1 MFKWL
6 LDSSLANRLLVIVG
20 SLVLMGYGAFTL
32 SRTPVDVFPDLNKPT
47 VNIITEAGG
56 MAPEEVEQ
64 LITFPLETSMNGLP
78 GVETVRSISSAGLSF
93 LYVTF
98 NWSTDIFRARQLVA
112 ERLSSMEEGLAAGV
126 VPRMGPI
133 SSIMGEIMQI
143 AIPIDTTKVGPSA
156 GPFPSRPAPQGL
168 RSSPHVLQGAASEAS
183 VGAPLT
189 AMAVREYADW
199 VLRPRLLA
207 VPGVA
212 QVIPIGGEVRQF
224 QVQPN
229 TVRMGELGIAQEQL
243 ESALRG
249 YSSNTSGGFLELN
262 GREYL
267 IRNLGRTSR
276 LDDLQNLALA
286 AKNGQPILL
295 RQIADVTFAPAIKR
309 GDAGFEGKPAVILS
323 VQKQPAADT
332 IALTRSIEDALAALQ
347 TSLPS
352 GMETPKVTF
361 RQATFIEAS
370 ITTLQGKLI
379 GASVFVAVILFFFL
393 GTLRPTIIALTA
405 IPVSIFIT
413 ALVFKYF
420 GMSINTMTLGGLA
433 IAIGG
438 LVDDAVVGVEN
449 VIRRLKEDRN
459 KNPDHRLHPIEVVA
473 RATMEVRSA
482 ILYAT
487 VIIVLVFIPL
497 FALPGM
503 EGRLFVPL
511 GIAFIVST
519 LASLVVSVTVTPV
532 LAFYL
537 LPRMK
542 AMEHGDTKVLA
553 WLKARYRSSLQ
564 RVLQWPEAALVVAGV
579 AVLAAVAAVP
589 FFATT
594 FLPPFNEGTLVIG
607 MRLNPGVTLSETTAL
622 ARQAEVLIKQ
632 VPEVT
637 HVGRRSGRAELD
649 EHAEGV
655 HASEFDVGLLPTAQ
669 LARSMDAINADIRSR
684 LVNLPAAIAIGQ
696 PISHRIDHM
705 LSGVRAQIAI
715 KIFGD
720 DLDTLRGQADAL
732 RAKLARIP
740 GVADLEIE
748 KQVLAPQ
755 IKVRVDY
762 AAAARYGVPT
772 PQLLATLQSL
782 VEGEKVAQIVEGSR
796 RFALVLRL
804 PESARSV
811 EGLGRLLI
819 ETPGGRI
826 PLSKIASIEDGDGPN
841 QISRDDGKRRIVLS
855 ANTQGRALSE
865 VVAEIRAAVAA
876 TKLPEGYF
884 ITLGGQFQA
893 QEEASRL
900 IGVLSIVSLALMF
913 VVLYTRYKS
922 ATLSALVMVNIPL
935 ALVGA
940 VFGLWL
946 SGQPLSVAALVGFIT
961 LAGIS
966 VRNGILK
973 VSHYINLMRFESEAF
988 DHKMIVR
995 GSLER
1000 LSPVL
1005 MTALVTAFALA
1016 PLLFEAER
1024 PGTEILHPVAVVI
1037 FSGLI
1042 SSTLLDTFLTPAMFW
1057 LFGRKDAE
1065 ALLDDKNAEA
1075 F

>member
-6 LDSSLANRLLVIVG
+6 LDSSLANRLLIIIA
-20 SLVLMGYGAFTL
+20 SLVLVAYGAFTL

-47 VNIITEAGG
+47 VTIMTEAGG
-56 MAPEEVEQ
+56 MAAEEVEQ
-64 LITFPLETSMNGLP
+64 LITFPLETTMNGLP
-78 GVETVRSISSAGLSF
+78 GVESVRSTSSAGLSF

-98 NWSTDIFRARQLVA
+98 DWSTEIFRARQMVS
-112 ERLSSMEEGLAAGV
+112 ERLSSMEEGLPVGV

-143 AIPIDTTKVGPSA
+143 AIPIDTAKV
-156 GPFPSRPAPQGL
+156 
-168 RSSPHVLQGAASEAS
+168 SS
-183 VGAPLT
+183 
-189 AMAVREYADW
+189 MAVREYADW
-199 VLRPRLLA
+199 VLRPRLMA
-207 VPGVA
+207 IPGVA

-224 QVQPN
+224 QVQPH
-229 TVRMGELGIAQEQL
+229 TARLAELGISHDQL
-243 ESALRG
+243 EGALKG
-249 YSSNTSGGFLELN
+249 FSSNTSGGFLELN

-267 IRNLGRTSR
+267 IRHLGRTSN
-276 LDDLQNLALA
+276 LEDLKNLALTA
-286 AKNGQPILL
+286 RNGQPILL
-295 RQIADVTFAPAIKR
+295 RQLADVTFAPALKR
-309 GDAGFEGKPAVILS
+309 GDAGFEGRPAVILGI
-323 VQKQPAADT
+323 QKQPTADT
-332 IALTRSIEDALAALQ
+332 IALTRSIEEALAGMKA
-347 TSLPS
+347 SLPA
-352 GMETPKVTF
+352 GMDAPQVTF
-361 RQATFIEAS
+361 RQASFIEAS

-379 GASVFVAVILFFFL
+379 AASAFVAVILFLFL
-393 GTLRPTIIALTA
+393 GNLRTTVIALVA

-413 ALVFKYF
+413 ALVFRYF
-420 GMSINTMTLGGLA
+420 GLSINTMTLGGLA

-438 LVDDAVVGVEN
+438 LVDDAVVGIEN
-449 VIRRLKEDRN
+449 VMRRLKEDRVKHPN
-459 KNPDHRLHPIEVVA
+459 HRLNPLEVVA
-473 RATMEVRSA
+473 QATMEVRSA

-487 VIIVLVFIPL
+487 VIIVLVFVPL

-532 LAFYL
+532 LSLYL

-542 AMEHGDTKVLA
+542 SLDHGDTRMLA
-553 WLKARYRSSLQ
+553 WLKARYRNGLQ
-564 RVLQWPEAALVVAGV
+564 ATLERPRTAMAAGVV
-579 AVLAAVAAVP
+579 AVLVSLAAVP
-589 FFATT
+589 FFPTT
-594 FLPPFNEGTLVIG
+594 FLPPFNEGTLLIG
-607 MRLNPGVTLSETTAL
+607 LRLNPGVTLAESSAL
-622 ARQAEVLIKQ
+622 ASQAEVLVAQ

-655 HASEFDVGLLPTAQ
+655 HVSELDVGLKPSSEIT
-669 LARSMDAINADIRSR
+669 RSMDEISADIRAR
-684 LVNLPAAIAIGQ
+684 LSNLPAAIGIGQ

-705 LSGVRAQIAI
+705 LSGVRSQIAI
-715 KIFGD
+715 KIFGE
-720 DLDTLRGQADAL
+720 DLDTLRGQAELL
-732 RAKLARIP
+732 RSRLAAIP
-740 GVADLEIE
+740 GMADLEVE

-755 IKVRVDY
+755 IKIRIDY
-762 AAAARYGVPT
+762 DAAARYGVPAT
-772 PQLLATLQSL
+772 QILTTLQAL
-782 VEGEKVAQIVEGSR
+782 VEGERVTQIVEGSR
-796 RFALVLRL
+796 RFALVVRL

-811 EGLGRLLI
+811 DGLGKILI
-819 ETPGGRI
+819 ETPNGRV
-826 PLSKIASIEDGDGPN
+826 PLSKLAAIEDGDGPN
-841 QISRDDGKRRIVLS
+841 QVSRDDGKRRIVLS
-855 ANTQGRALSE
+855 ANAQGRPLSD
-865 VVAEIRAAVAA
+865 VVADIRAVVAQ
-876 TKLPEGYF
+876 TPLPEGYF

-900 IGVLSIVSLALMF
+900 VGLLSIVSAVLMF
-913 VVLYTRYKS
+913 VVLFSRYKS
-922 ATLSALVMVNIPL
+922 TRLALLIMANIPL

-940 VFGLWL
+940 VLGLAL

-973 VSHYINLMRFESEAF
+973 VSHYINLMRFEGENF
-988 DHKMIVR
+988 DTRMIVR

-1057 LFGRKDAE
+1057 LFGRRDAE
-1065 ALLDDKNAEA
+1065 RLVDDRNAEA

>member
-6 LDSSLANRLLVIVG
+6 LDNSLANRLLVIIA
-20 SLVLMGYGAFTL
+20 SLVLMGYGAYTL

-47 VNIITEAGG
+47 VTIMTEAGG
-56 MAPEEVEQ
+56 MAAEEVEQ
-64 LITFPLETSMNGLP
+64 LITFPLETTMNGLP
-78 GVETVRSISSAGLSF
+78 GVESVRSVSSAGLSF
-93 LYVTF
+93 VYVAFDWT
-98 NWSTDIFRARQLVA
+98 TDIFRARQMVA
-112 ERLSSMEEGLAAGV
+112 ERLSSMEEGLPTGV

-143 AIPIDTTKVGPSA
+143 AIPIDTTKI
-156 GPFPSRPAPQGL
+156 
-168 RSSPHVLQGAASEAS
+168 SPMQ
-183 VGAPLT
+183 
-189 AMAVREYADW
+189 VREYADW
-199 VLRPRLLA
+199 VLRPRLMA
-207 VPGVA
+207 IAGVA

-229 TVRMGELGIAQEQL
+229 TVRMAELGISHEQL
-243 ESALRG
+243 EGALKG

-276 LDDLQNLALA
+276 LDDLKNLALTA
-286 AKNGQPILL
+286 RNGQPILL
-295 RQIADVTFAPAIKR
+295 RQIADVTFAPALKR
-309 GDAGFEGKPAVILS
+309 GDAGFEGKPAVILGI
-323 VQKQPAADT
+323 QKQPTADT
-332 IALTRSIEDALAALQ
+332 IHLTRNIEAAVENLKK
-347 TSLPS
+347 SLPA
-352 GMETPKVTF
+352 GMEAPKVTF
-361 RQATFIEAS
+361 RQASFIESS
-370 ITTLQGKLI
+370 ISTLQGKLI

-393 GTLRPTIIALTA
+393 GTLRPTVIALTA
-405 IPVSIFIT
+405 IPVSIFMT
-413 ALVFKYF
+413 ALVFKYY
-420 GMSINTMTLGGLA
+420 GLSINTMTLGGLA

-449 VIRRLKEDRN
+449 VLRRLKEDRA
-459 KNPDHRLHPIEVVA
+459 KHHDHRMHPIELVGQ
-473 RATMEVRSA
+473 ATMEVRSA

-487 VIIVLVFIPL
+487 IIIVLVFLPL

-532 LAFYL
+532 LSFYL

-542 AMEHGDTKVLA
+542 SLDHGDTKLLA
-553 WLKARYRSSLQ
+553 WLKAGYSRSLQ
-564 RVLQWPEAALVVAGV
+564 AVLDRPKAALAAGAAAILVA
-579 AVLAAVAAVP
+579 AAAVP
-589 FFATT
+589 FFPKT
-594 FLPPFNEGTLVIG
+594 FLPPFNEGTLLVG
-607 MRLNPGVTLSETTAL
+607 LRLNPGVTLAESSDL
-622 ARQAEVLIKQ
+622 ARQAEVLVKA
-632 VPEVT
+632 VPEVI

-655 HASEFDVGLLPTAQ
+655 HVSELDVGLKPASELT
-669 LARSMDAINADIRSR
+669 RSMGEISADIRSR
-684 LVNLPAAIAIGQ
+684 LANLPAAIAVGQ

-705 LSGVRAQIAI
+705 LSGVRSQIAI

-720 DLDTLRGQADAL
+720 DLDTLRGQADVL
-732 RAKLARIP
+732 RSKLAAIP
-740 GVADLEIE
+740 GIADLEIE

-762 AAAARYGVPT
+762 AAAAQYGVPT
-772 PQLLATLQSL
+772 PQILATLQSL

-796 RFALVLRL
+796 RFALVVRL
-804 PESARSV
+804 PESSRSI
-811 EGLGRLLI
+811 EGLGQILL
-819 ETPGGRI
+819 ETPSGRI
-826 PLSKIASIEDGDGPN
+826 PLSKIATIEDGDGPN
-841 QISRDDGKRRIVLS
+841 QVSRDDGKRRIVIS
-855 ANTQGRALSE
+855 ANAQGRALSE
-865 VVAEIRAAVAA
+865 IVEDIRKVVGEI
-876 TKLPEGYF
+876 KLPEGYF
-884 ITLGGQFQA
+884 VTLGGQFQA

-900 IGVLSIVSLALMF
+900 VGLLSIVSLVLMF
-913 VVLYTRYKS
+913 VVLFSRYKS
-922 ATLSALVMVNIPL
+922 VTLSALIMANIPL

-940 VFGLWL
+940 VLGLWI
-946 SGQPLSVAALVGFIT
+946 SGQPLSVAALIGFIT

-973 VSHYINLMRFESEAF
+973 VSHYINLMRMEGESF
-988 DHKMIVR
+988 DHKMILR

-1016 PLLFEAER
+1016 PLLFEAEQ

-1057 LFGRKDAE
+1057 LFGRKDVERLMADRDMG
-1065 ALLDDKNAEA
+1065 AL
-1075 F
+1075 

>member
-6 LDSSLANRLLVIVG
+6 LDSSLANRLLVIIA

-32 SRTPVDVFPDLNKPT
+32 NRTPVDVFPDLNKPT
-47 VNIITEAGG
+47 VTIMTEAGG
-56 MAPEEVEQ
+56 MAAEEVEQ
-64 LITFPLETSMNGLP
+64 LITFPLETTMNGLP
-78 GVETVRSISSAGLSF
+78 GVESVRSISSAGLSF

-98 NWSTDIFRARQLVA
+98 DWGTDIYRARQMVS
-112 ERLSSMEEGLAAGV
+112 ERLSSMEEGIAAGV
-126 VPRMGPI
+126 TPRMGPI

-143 AIPIDTTKVGPSA
+143 AIPVDTAKIVPGA
-156 GPFPSRPAPQGL
+156 GPLPNQAEPPR
-168 RSSPHVLQGAASEAS
+168 GAAS
-183 VGAPLT
+183 VGAPSL
-189 AMAVREYADW
+189 MAVREYADW

-207 VPGVA
+207 IPGVA

-229 TVRMGELGIAQEQL
+229 TVRMAELGITHDQL
-243 ESALRG
+243 EAALRG

-267 IRNLGRTSR
+267 IRHLGRTSS
-276 LDDLQNLALA
+276 LDNLKNLALT

-295 RQIADVTFAPAIKR
+295 RQIADVTFAAALKR
-309 GDAGFEGKPAVILS
+309 GDAGYEGKPAVILGI
-323 VQKQPAADT
+323 QKQPTADT
-332 IALTRSIEDALAALQ
+332 IALTRQIESALEEMKRGLPTGMDA
-347 TSLPS
+347 PR
-352 GMETPKVTF
+352 VTF
-361 RQATFIEAS
+361 RQATFIESS

-379 GASVFVAVILFFFL
+379 AASAFVAVILFAFL
-393 GTLRPTIIALTA
+393 GNVRTTVIALVA

-413 ALVFKYF
+413 ALVFRYF
-420 GMSINTMTLGGLA
+420 GLSINTMTLGGLA

-438 LVDDAVVGVEN
+438 LVDDAVVGIEN
-449 VIRRLKEDRN
+449 VMRRLKDDRT
-459 KNPDHRLHPIEVVA
+459 KHPDHRLHPIEVVA

-487 VIIVLVFIPL
+487 IIIVLVFVPL

-519 LASLVVSVTVTPV
+519 LASLIVSVTITPV
-532 LAFYL
+532 LCLYL

-542 AMEHGDTKVLA
+542 SLDHGDTKMLA
-553 WLKARYRSSLQ
+553 WLKARYRNGLQ
-564 RVLQWPEAALVVAGV
+564 SVLDAPKPAIAAGALAVA
-579 AVLAAVAAVP
+579 AAAAAVP

-594 FLPPFNEGTLVIG
+594 FLPPFNEGTLLVG
-607 MRLNPGVTLSETTAL
+607 LRLNPGVTLDESSRL
-622 ARQAEVLIKQ
+622 ARQAELLIKG

-655 HASEFDVGLLPTAQ
+655 HVSELDVGLKPVGEIT
-669 LARSMDAINADIRSR
+669 RSMDQINADIRKR
-684 LVNLPAAIAIGQ
+684 LANLPAAIAIGQ

-705 LSGVRAQIAI
+705 LSGVRSQIAI
-715 KIFGD
+715 KIFGE

-732 RAKLARIP
+732 RAKLADTP

-748 KQVLAPQ
+748 KMVLAPQ
-755 IKVRVDY
+755 IKVRIDY
-762 AAAARYGVPT
+762 AAAARYGVPASQILT
-772 PQLLATLQSL
+772 VLQSM
-782 VEGEKVAQIVEGSR
+782 VEGEKVTQIVEGNR
-796 RFALVLRL
+796 RFALVVRL

-811 EGLGRLLI
+811 DGLGRILI
-819 ETPGGRI
+819 ETPKGPV
-826 PLSKIASIEDGDGPN
+826 PLSLLASIEDSDGPN

-855 ANTQGRALSE
+855 ANAQGRPLSDI
-865 VVAEIRAAVAA
+865 VADIRAVVTE

-884 ITLGGQFQA
+884 ITLGGQFEA
-893 QEEASRL
+893 QEQASKL
-900 IGVLSIVSLALMF
+900 VGLLSIVSAVMMF
-913 VVLYTRYKS
+913 VVLYMRYKS
-922 ATLSALVMVNIPL
+922 VRLSLLIMSNIPL

-940 VFGLWL
+940 VIGLWL

-973 VSHYINLMRFESEAF
+973 VSHYINLMRFEGEAF
-988 DHKMIVR
+988 DHQMIVR

-1000 LSPVL
+1000 LAPVL

-1016 PLLFEAER
+1016 PLLFEAEQ

-1065 ALLDDKNAEA
+1065 SLVDDRDMEAL
-1075 F
+1075 

>member
-6 LDSSLANRLLVIVG
+6 LSSSLSNRLLVLIASV
-20 SLVLMGYGAFTL
+20 VLMAYGAWTL

-47 VNIITEAGG
+47 VTVMTEAGG
-56 MAPEEVEQ
+56 MAAEEVEQ
-64 LITFPLETSMNGLP
+64 LITFPLETTMNGLP
-78 GVETVRSISSAGLSF
+78 GVESVRSVSSAGLSF
-93 LYVTF
+93 VYVTF
-98 NWSTDIFRARQLVA
+98 DWSTDIFRARQMVS
-112 ERLSSMEEGLAAGV
+112 ERLASMEEGLAQGV

-143 AIPIDTTKVGPSA
+143 AIPVDTAKI
-156 GPFPSRPAPQGL
+156 
-168 RSSPHVLQGAASEAS
+168 SP
-183 VGAPLT
+183 
-189 AMAVREYADW
+189 MAVREYADW
-199 VLRPRLLA
+199 VLRPRLMA

-229 TVRMGELGIAQEQL
+229 TTRMAELGITHEQL
-243 ESALRG
+243 EAALKG

-267 IRNLGRTSR
+267 IRNLGRTSL
-276 LDDLQNLALA
+276 LDDLKNLALT
-286 AKNGQPILL
+286 AKNGQAILM
-295 RQIADVTFAPAIKR
+295 RQIAEVTFAPALKR
-309 GDAGFEGKPAVILS
+309 GDAGFEGKPAVILGI
-323 VQKQPAADT
+323 QKQPTADT
-332 IALTRSIEDALAALQ
+332 IGLTRSIEDALGSMKA
-347 TSLPS
+347 SLPA
-352 GMETPKVTF
+352 GMEAPRVTF
-361 RQATFIEAS
+361 RQASFIEAS
-370 ITTLQGKLI
+370 IDNLQMKLI
-379 GASVFVAVILFFFL
+379 GASVFVAAILFFFL
-393 GTLRPTIIALTA
+393 GTLRPTVIALTA
-405 IPVSIFIT
+405 IPVSIFMT

-420 GMSINTMTLGGLA
+420 GLSINTMTLGGLA

-449 VIRRLKEDRN
+449 VLRRLKENRSKHPDYRL
-459 KNPDHRLHPIEVVA
+459 NPVELVA
-473 RATMEVRSA
+473 HVTMEVRSA

-487 VIIVLVFIPL
+487 IIIVLVFVPL

-503 EGRLFVPL
+503 EGRLFIPL

-519 LASLVVSVTVTPV
+519 LASLIVSVTVTPV
-532 LAFYL
+532 LSYYL
-537 LPRMK
+537 LPGMK
-542 AMEHGDTKVLA
+542 SLDHGDTRLLA
-553 WLKARYRSSLQ
+553 WLKRRYASGLQ
-564 RVLQWPEAALVVAGV
+564 KVLDRPKGALVAGGLAVMVA
-579 AVLAAVAAVP
+579 LAAVP
-589 FFATT
+589 FFPTT
-594 FLPPFNEGTLVIG
+594 FLPPFNEGTLLIG
-607 MRLNPGVTLSETTAL
+607 MRLNPGVTLAESAAL
-622 ARQAEVLIKQ
+622 ARQAEVLVKQ

-655 HASEFDVGLLPTAQ
+655 HVSELDVGLKPTHE
-669 LARSMDAINADIRSR
+669 LVRSMGEISADIRSR
-684 LVNLPAAIAIGQ
+684 LIHLPAAVSIGQ

-705 LSGVRAQIAI
+705 LSGVRSQIAI
-715 KIFGD
+715 KIFGE
-720 DLDTLRGQADAL
+720 DLDTLRGQADVL
-732 RAKLARIP
+732 RGRLATIP
-740 GVADLEIE
+740 GIADLEIE

-755 IKVRVDY
+755 IKVRIDY
-762 AAAARYGVPT
+762 AAAAQYGVPA
-772 PQLLATLQSL
+772 PQVLATLQSL
-782 VEGEKVAQIVEGSR
+782 VEGEKVTQIVEGGR
-796 RFALVLRL
+796 RFALVVKL
-804 PESARSV
+804 PEEARSAD
-811 EGLGRLLI
+811 GLQNILI
-819 ETPGGRI
+819 ETPSGRV
-826 PLSKIASIEDGDGPN
+826 PLSKVASIEESDGPN

-855 ANTQGRALSE
+855 ANVQGRALSDI
-865 VVAEIRAAVAA
+865 VADMRRIVAE

-884 ITLGGQFQA
+884 VTLGGQFQA

-900 IGVLSIVSLALMF
+900 VGLLSLVSLTLMF
-913 VVLYTRYKS
+913 VVLYSRYQSTR
-922 ATLSALVMVNIPL
+922 LSLLIMANIPL

-973 VSHYINLMRFESEAF
+973 VSHYINLMRLEGEEF

-1000 LSPVL
+1000 LAPVL

-1016 PLLFEAER
+1016 PLLFEAEQ
-1024 PGTEILHPVAVVI
+1024 PGTEVLHPVAVVI

-1065 ALLDDKNAEA
+1065 RLMESKTSEAL
-1075 F
+1075 

>member
-6 LDSSLANRLLVIVG
+6 LDNSLTNRLLVIIASV
-20 SLVLMGYGAFTL
+20 VLMAYGAFTL
-32 SRTPVDVFPDLNKPT
+32 STTPVDVFPDLNKPT
-47 VNIITEAGG
+47 VTIMTEAGG
-56 MAPEEVEQ
+56 MAAEEVEQ
-64 LITFPLETSMNGLP
+64 LITFPLETTMNGLP
-78 GVETVRSISSAGLSF
+78 GVESVRSTSSAGLSF

-98 NWSTDIFRARQLVA
+98 DWDTDIFRARQLVS
-112 ERLSSMEEGLAAGV
+112 ERLSAMEEALPEGIT
-126 VPRMGPI
+126 PHMGPI

-143 AIPIDTTKVGPSA
+143 AIPVDQSKIS
-156 GPFPSRPAPQGL
+156 
-168 RSSPHVLQGAASEAS
+168 
-183 VGAPLT
+183 

-199 VLRPRLLA
+199 VLRPRLLS

-229 TVRMGELGIAQEQL
+229 TTRMAELGITHDQL
-243 ESALRG
+243 EGALKG
-249 YSSNTSGGFLELN
+249 YASNTSGGFLELN

-267 IRNLGRTSR
+267 IRHLGRTSR
-276 LDDLQNLALA
+276 LDDLNNLALT
-286 AKNGQPILL
+286 AKDGQPILM
-295 RQIADVTFAPAIKR
+295 RQIAEVTFAAAPKR
-309 GDAGFEGKPAVILS
+309 GDAGFEGKPAVILGI
-323 VQKQPAADT
+323 QKQPTADT
-332 IALTRSIEDALAALQ
+332 IALTQSIEYALVGLKA
-347 TSLPS
+347 SLPA
-352 GMETPKVTF
+352 GMEAPKVTF
-361 RQATFIEAS
+361 RQASFIEAS

-379 GASVFVAVILFFFL
+379 GASIFVAVILFFFL
-393 GTLRPTIIALTA
+393 GTIRPTVIALTA
-405 IPVSIFIT
+405 IPVSICVT
-413 ALVFKYF
+413 ALVFRYF
-420 GMSINTMTLGGLA
+420 GLSINTMTLGGLA

-438 LVDDAVVGVEN
+438 LVDDAVVDVEN
-449 VIRRLKEDRN
+449 IIRRLKSDRAHHAQY
-459 KNPDHRLHPIEVVA
+459 PTQHRLSPLQLVA
-473 RATMEVRSA
+473 KASMEVRSG

-487 VIIVLVFIPL
+487 VIIVLVFVPL
-497 FALPGM
+497 FALPGL
-503 EGRLFVPL
+503 EGKLFVPL

-519 LASLVVSVTVTPV
+519 LASLLVSVTVTPV
-532 LAFYL
+532 LSYYL

-542 AMEHGDTKVLA
+542 NLDHGDTKVLA

-564 RVLQWPEAALVVAGV
+564 GVLARPKAAMAAAGA
-579 AVLAAVAAVP
+579 AVLVAAAAVP
-589 FFATT
+589 FFPTT
-594 FLPPFNEGTLVIG
+594 FLPPFNEGTLLVG
-607 MRLNPGVTLSETTAL
+607 LRLNPGVTLSETTAL

-655 HASEFDVGLLPTAQ
+655 HVSELDVGLKPTAE
-669 LARSMDAINADIRSR
+669 LTRSMDEIKADIRAR
-684 LVNLPAAIAIGQ
+684 LVNLPAALEIGQ

-705 LSGVRAQIAI
+705 LSGVRSQIAI
-715 KIFGD
+715 KIFGE
-720 DLDTLRGQADAL
+720 DLDALRGQADAL
-732 RAKLARIP
+732 RAKLAAIP
-740 GVADLEIE
+740 GIADLQIE

-755 IKVRVDY
+755 IKVRIDY
-762 AAAARYGVPT
+762 AAAAQYGVPA
-772 PQLLATLQSL
+772 PQVLATLQSL
-782 VEGEKVAQIVEGSR
+782 VEGEKLTQIVEGSR
-796 RFALVLRL
+796 RFALVVRL

-811 EGLGRLLI
+811 EGLGQILI
-819 ETPGGRI
+819 ETPTGRI

-855 ANTQGRALSE
+855 ANASGRALSE
-865 VVAEIRAAVAA
+865 IVADIRQVVADTR
-876 TKLPEGYF
+876 LPEGMF

-900 IGVLSIVSLALMF
+900 VGLLSIVSLTLMF
-913 VVLYTRYKS
+913 VVLYSRYKS
-922 ATLSALVMVNIPL
+922 AVLSALIMVNIPL

-940 VFGLWL
+940 VIGLWL

-973 VSHYINLMRFESEAF
+973 VSHYINLMRFEGERF
-988 DHKMIVR
+988 DHTMILR

-1016 PLLFEAER
+1016 PLLLEAEQ
-1024 PGTEILHPVAVVI
+1024 PGTEVLHPVAVVI

-1057 LFGRKDAE
+1057 LVGRKPAE
-1065 ALLDDKNAEA
+1065 ALMNDKDTEA
-1075 F
+1075 L

>member
-6 LDSSLANRLLVIVG
+6 LDNSLRHRLLVILFSV
-20 SLVLMGYGAFTL
+20 VLMTGGAYTL

-47 VNIITEAGG
+47 VTVMTEAGG
-56 MAPEEVEQ
+56 MAAEEVEQ
-64 LITFPLETSMNGLP
+64 LITFPLETTMNGLP
-78 GVETVRSISSAGLSF
+78 GVESVRSTSSAGLSF

-98 NWSTDIFRARQLVA
+98 DWSTDIFRARQLVS
-112 ERLSSMEEGLAAGV
+112 ERLSSMEEGIAEGV

-143 AIPIDTTKVGPSA
+143 AIPVDTTKIS
-156 GPFPSRPAPQGL
+156 
-168 RSSPHVLQGAASEAS
+168 
-183 VGAPLT
+183 

-199 VLRPRLLA
+199 VLRPRLLS
-207 VPGVA
+207 VQGVA

-229 TVRMGELGIAQEQL
+229 TVRMAELGITHEQL
-243 ESALRG
+243 EAALKG

-267 IRNLGRTSR
+267 IRNLGRTSL
-276 LDDLQNLALA
+276 LDDLKNLALTSKA
-286 AKNGQPILL
+286 GQPILM
-295 RQIADVTFAPAIKR
+295 RQIAEVTFAAANKR
-309 GDAGFEGKPAVILS
+309 GDAGYEGQPAVILGI
-323 VQKQPAADT
+323 QKQPSADT
-332 IALTRSIEDALAALQ
+332 IALTRNIEEALAGLK
-347 TSLPS
+347 TSLPA
-352 GMETPKVTF
+352 GMQEPKVTF
-361 RQATFIEAS
+361 RQASFIEAS

-379 GASVFVAVILFFFL
+379 GASIFVAVILFFFL

-420 GMSINTMTLGGLA
+420 GLSINTMTLGGLA

-449 VIRRLKEDRN
+449 VLRRLKEDRA
-459 KNPDHRLHPIEVVA
+459 KHPEHRLNPLEVVA
-473 RATMEVRSA
+473 HATMEVRSA

-497 FALPGM
+497 FALPGL

-519 LASLVVSVTVTPV
+519 LASLVVSVTITPV
-532 LAFYL
+532 LSFYL

-542 AMEHGDTKVLA
+542 ALDHGDTRVLA

-564 RVLQWPEAALVVAGV
+564 
-579 AVLAAVAAVP
+579 AVLNRPRAAMAAAGGAVLVAMAAVP
-589 FFATT
+589 FFPTT
-594 FLPPFNEGTLVIG
+594 FLPPFNEGTLLIG
-607 MRLNPGVTLSETTAL
+607 LRLNPGVTLTESSAL
-622 ARQAEVLIKQ
+622 ARQAEVLVRQ

-655 HASEFDVGLLPTAQ
+655 HVSELDVGLKPTAE
-669 LARSMDAINADIRSR
+669 LTRTMDEIKADIRAR
-684 LVNLPAAIAIGQ
+684 LINLPAALEIGQ

-705 LSGVRAQIAI
+705 LSGVRSQIAI
-715 KIFGD
+715 KIFGE
-720 DLDTLRGQADAL
+720 DLDALRGQADVL
-732 RAKLARIP
+732 RAKLAAIP
-740 GVADLEIE
+740 GIADLQIE

-755 IKVRVDY
+755 IKVRVDP
-762 AAAARYGVPT
+762 AAAAQYGVPA
-772 PQLLATLQSL
+772 PQVLAALQSL
-782 VEGEKVAQIVEGSR
+782 VEGAKVAQIVEGNR
-796 RFALVLRL
+796 RFALVMRL
-804 PESARSV
+804 PESARSP
-811 EGLGRLLI
+811 EGLGQILI
-819 ETPGGRI
+819 ETPTGRI
-826 PLSKIASIEDGDGPN
+826 PLSKIATIEDSDGPN

-855 ANTQGRALSE
+855 ANASGRALSD
-865 VVAEIRAAVAA
+865 VVADIRAVVADTA
-876 TKLPEGYF
+876 LPEGSF

-900 IGVLSIVSLALMF
+900 VGLLSLVSLALMF
-913 VVLYTRYKS
+913 VVLYSRYQS
-922 ATLSALVMVNIPL
+922 AVLSALIMVNIPL

-940 VFGLWL
+940 VIGLAL

-973 VSHYINLMRFESEAF
+973 VSHYINLMRFEGEAF
-988 DHKMIVR
+988 DRRMIVR

-1024 PGTEILHPVAVVI
+1024 PGTEVLHPVAVVI

-1057 LFGRKDAE
+1057 RFGRRDAERLKDVKDAE
-1065 ALLDDKNAEA
+1065 AL
-1075 F
+1075 

>member
-6 LDSSLANRLLVIVG
+6 LDHSLANRLLVIIA
-20 SLVLMGYGAFTL
+20 SLVLMAYGAYTL

-47 VNIITEAGG
+47 VTVMTEAGG
-56 MAPEEVEQ
+56 MAAEEVEQ
-64 LITFPLETSMNGLP
+64 LITFPLETTMNGLP
-78 GVETVRSISSAGLSF
+78 GVESVRSTSSAGLSF

-98 NWSTDIFRARQLVA
+98 DWSTDIFRARQLVS
-112 ERLSSMEEGLAAGV
+112 ERLAAMEEGLAEGV

-143 AIPIDTTKVGPSA
+143 AIPVDTAKI
-156 GPFPSRPAPQGL
+156 
-168 RSSPHVLQGAASEAS
+168 SP
-183 VGAPLT
+183 
-189 AMAVREYADW
+189 MAVREYADW
-199 VLRPRLLA
+199 VLRPRLLS

-224 QVQPN
+224 QVQPH
-229 TVRMGELGIAQEQL
+229 TVRMAELGITHEQL
-243 ESALRG
+243 EAALKG

-267 IRNLGRTSR
+267 IRHLGRSSR
-276 LDDLQNLALA
+276 LDDLKNLALT
-286 AKNGQPILL
+286 AKNGQPILMH
-295 RQIADVTFAPAIKR
+295 QIADVSFAAALKR
-309 GDAGFEGKPAVILS
+309 GDAGFEGKPAVILGI
-323 VQKQPAADT
+323 QKQPSADT
-332 IALTRSIEDALAALQ
+332 LAVTRTIEEALAGLKA
-347 TSLPS
+347 SLPP
-352 GMETPKVTF
+352 GMEAPKVTF
-361 RQATFIEAS
+361 RQASFIEAS

-393 GTLRPTIIALTA
+393 GTLRPTLIALTA
-405 IPVSIFIT
+405 IPVSVFIT
-413 ALVFKYF
+413 ALVFRYF
-420 GMSINTMTLGGLA
+420 GLSINTMTLGGLA

-449 VIRRLKEDRN
+449 VLRRLKEDRARH
-459 KNPDHRLHPIEVVA
+459 PGHRIHPIQVVA

-497 FALPGM
+497 FALPGL
-503 EGRLFVPL
+503 EGKLFAPL

-532 LAFYL
+532 LSFYL
-537 LPRMK
+537 LPRLK
-542 AMEHGDTKVLA
+542 HLDHGDTRVLA
-553 WLKARYRSSLQ
+553 WLKLRYRGSLQ
-564 RVLQWPEAALVVAGV
+564 
-579 AVLAAVAAVP
+579 AVLAHPQAALATATATVLLAATAVP
-589 FFATT
+589 FFPTT
-594 FLPPFNEGTLVIG
+594 FLPPFNEGTLLIG
-607 MRLNPGVTLSETTAL
+607 LRLNPGVTLTESANL

-632 VPEVT
+632 VPEVV

-655 HASEFDVGLLPTAQ
+655 HVSELDVGLKPTSE
-669 LARSMDAINADIRSR
+669 LTRPMDEVKADIRAR
-684 LVNLPAAIAIGQ
+684 LVNLPAALEIGQ

-705 LSGVRAQIAI
+705 LSGVRSQIAI
-715 KIFGD
+715 KIFGE
-720 DLDTLRGQADAL
+720 DLDALRGQADAL
-732 RAKLARIP
+732 RAKLAAIP
-740 GVADLEIE
+740 GVADLQIE

-755 IKVRVDY
+755 IKVRVDPAS
-762 AAAARYGVPT
+762 AAQYGVPT
-772 PQLLATLQSL
+772 PQVLATLQSL
-782 VEGEKVAQIVEGSR
+782 VEGEKIAQIVEGGR
-796 RFALVLRL
+796 RFALVVRL

-811 EGLGRLLI
+811 EGLGQVLI
-819 ETPGGRI
+819 ETPSGRI

-855 ANTQGRALSE
+855 ANASGRALSE
-865 VVAEIRAAVAA
+865 IVADIRQVVAGTR
-876 TKLPEGYF
+876 LPEGYF

-900 IGVLSIVSLALMF
+900 VGLLSIVSLTLMF
-913 VVLYTRYKS
+913 VVLYSRYRS
-922 ATLSALVMVNIPL
+922 ATLSALIMVNIPL

-940 VFGLWL
+940 VLGLWL

-973 VSHYINLMRFESEAF
+973 VSHYINLMRFEGENF
-988 DHKMIVR
+988 DLKMILR

-1016 PLLFEAER
+1016 PLLFEAEQ
-1024 PGTEILHPVAVVI
+1024 PGTEVLHPVAVVI
-1037 FSGLI
+1037 FSGLV
-1042 SSTLLDTFLTPAMFW
+1042 SATLLDTFLTPAMFW
-1057 LFGRKDAE
+1057 LFGRKAAEQLLNDKDAE
-1065 ALLDDKNAEA
+1065 AL
-1075 F
+1075 

>member
-6 LDSSLANRLLVIVG
+6 LDNSLANRLLVIIA
-20 SLVLMGYGAFTL
+20 SLVLMGYGAYTL
-32 SRTPVDVFPDLNKPT
+32 TRTPVDVFPDLNKPT
-47 VNIITEAGG
+47 VTIMTEAGG
-56 MAPEEVEQ
+56 MAAEEVEQ
-64 LITFPLETSMNGLP
+64 LITFPLETTMNGLP
-78 GVETVRSISSAGLSF
+78 GVESVRSVSSAGLSF
-93 LYVTF
+93 VYVTF
-98 NWSTDIFRARQLVA
+98 DWTTEIFRARQMVA
-112 ERLSSMEEGLAAGV
+112 ERLSSMEEGLPPGV

-143 AIPIDTTKVGPSA
+143 AIPIDTAKI
-156 GPFPSRPAPQGL
+156 
-168 RSSPHVLQGAASEAS
+168 SPMQ
-183 VGAPLT
+183 
-189 AMAVREYADW
+189 VREYADW
-199 VLRPRLLA
+199 VLRPRLMA
-207 VPGVA
+207 IAGVA

-229 TVRMGELGIAQEQL
+229 TVRMAELGISHDQL
-243 ESALRG
+243 EGALKG

-276 LDDLQNLALA
+276 LDDLKNLALTA
-286 AKNGQPILL
+286 RNGQPVLL
-295 RQIADVTFAPAIKR
+295 RQIAEVTFAPAIKR
-309 GDAGFEGKPAVILS
+309 GDAGFEGKPAVILGI
-323 VQKQPAADT
+323 QKQPTADT
-332 IALTRSIEDALAALQ
+332 IHLTRNIETAVEDLKK
-347 TSLPS
+347 SLPA
-352 GMETPKVTF
+352 GMEAPKVTF
-361 RQATFIEAS
+361 RQASFIESS
-370 ITTLQGKLI
+370 ISTLQGKLI

-393 GTLRPTIIALTA
+393 GTLRPTVIALTA
-405 IPVSIFIT
+405 IPVSIFMT

-420 GMSINTMTLGGLA
+420 GLSINTMTLGGLA

-449 VIRRLKEDRN
+449 VLRRLKEDRA
-459 KNPDHRLHPIEVVA
+459 KHYDHRMHPIELVA
-473 RATMEVRSA
+473 HATMEVRSA

-487 VIIVLVFIPL
+487 IIIVLVFLPL

-532 LAFYL
+532 LSFYL

-542 AMEHGDTKVLA
+542 SLDHGDTKLLA
-553 WLKARYRSSLQ
+553 WLKASYSRSLQ
-564 RVLQWPEAALVVAGV
+564 AVLDRPKAALAAGAAAILV
-579 AVLAAVAAVP
+579 AAVAVP
-589 FFATT
+589 FFPKT
-594 FLPPFNEGTLVIG
+594 FLPPFNEGTLLVG
-607 MRLNPGVTLSETTAL
+607 LRLNPGVTLAESSDL
-622 ARQAEVLIKQ
+622 ARQAEVLVKA
-632 VPEVT
+632 VPEVI

-655 HASEFDVGLLPTAQ
+655 HVSELDVGLKPASELT
-669 LARSMDAINADIRSR
+669 RSMAEISADIRSR
-684 LVNLPAAIAIGQ
+684 LANLPAAIAVGQ

-705 LSGVRAQIAI
+705 LSGVRSQIAI

-720 DLDTLRGQADAL
+720 DLDTLRGQADVL
-732 RAKLARIP
+732 RGKLAAIP
-740 GVADLEIE
+740 GIADLEIE

-762 AAAARYGVPT
+762 AAAAQYGVPT
-772 PQLLATLQSL
+772 PQILATLQSL

-796 RFALVLRL
+796 RFALVVRL
-804 PESARSV
+804 PESSRSI
-811 EGLGRLLI
+811 EGLGQILL
-819 ETPGGRI
+819 ETPSGRI
-826 PLSKIASIEDGDGPN
+826 PLSRIATIEDGDGPN
-841 QISRDDGKRRIVLS
+841 QVSRDDGKRRIVIS
-855 ANTQGRALSE
+855 ANAQGRALSE
-865 VVAEIRAAVAA
+865 IVEDIRKVVGQ

-884 ITLGGQFQA
+884 VTLGGQFQA

-900 IGVLSIVSLALMF
+900 VGLLSIVSLVLMF
-913 VVLYTRYKS
+913 VVLFSRYQS
-922 ATLSALVMVNIPL
+922 VTLSALIMANIPL

-940 VFGLWL
+940 VLGLWI
-946 SGQPLSVAALVGFIT
+946 SGQPLSVAALIGFIT

-973 VSHYINLMRFESEAF
+973 VSHYINLMRMEGESF
-988 DHKMIVR
+988 DHKMILR

-1057 LFGRKDAE
+1057 LFGRKDVERLMADRDVG
-1065 ALLDDKNAEA
+1065 AL
-1075 F
+1075 